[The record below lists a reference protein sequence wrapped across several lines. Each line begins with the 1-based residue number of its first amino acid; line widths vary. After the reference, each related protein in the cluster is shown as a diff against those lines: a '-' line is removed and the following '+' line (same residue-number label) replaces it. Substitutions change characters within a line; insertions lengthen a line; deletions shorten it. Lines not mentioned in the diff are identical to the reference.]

1 MTEKRER
8 FVRVAESRTNKI
20 IEMIRLLGN
29 CANKSNYE
37 YDEKDIARIYDA
49 IKKEL
54 SDSQAKFHISN
65 KKNKEFKL

>member
-37 YDEKDIARIYDA
+37 YDEKDINRIYDA

-54 SDSQAKFHISN
+54 NDSQAKFKIN
-65 KKNKEFKL
+65 CKKNDNFKL